1 MIITTVDQLG
11 WKAFR
16 NMILEQCDNFKKRK
30 EEWYRNG
37 IIAAA
42 SNRYFMEADNELK
55 NDNDIPGFL
64 QYGSD
69 W

>member
-1 MIITTVDQLG
+1 
-11 WKAFR
+11 
-16 NMILEQCDNFKKRK
+16 MILEQCDNFKKRK

-37 IIAAA
+37 KRAAA